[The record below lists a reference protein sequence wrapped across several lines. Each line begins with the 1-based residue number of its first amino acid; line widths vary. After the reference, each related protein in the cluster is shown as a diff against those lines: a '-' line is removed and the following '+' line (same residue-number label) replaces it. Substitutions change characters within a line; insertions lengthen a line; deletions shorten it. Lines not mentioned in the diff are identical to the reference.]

1 MDPIRVDEIEPGQY
15 SLCLEAGTTDVDHVI
30 QELGHEPNGPFWE
43 GIVELLVTTEAPTL
57 RGRFEP
63 DPEGGAFYA
72 YSSDRSAL
80 DDLAVRLETI
90 ASDER
95 RLRELVRFAETTGFE
110 FDD

>member
-1 MDPIRVDEIEPGQY
+1 MAEIAPGEY

-30 QELGHEPNGPFWE
+30 HELGHEANGYFWE

-57 RGRFEP
+57 DGRFES

-72 YSSDRSAL
+72 YSGDCAAL
-80 DDLAVRLETI
+80 EDLAIRLR
-90 ASDER
+90 AVAGDEQ
-95 RLRELVRFAETTGFE
+95 RLRELVRLAETVGFE